1 MLKPTY
7 QIEAATVVMRW
18 MSLARML
25 SLGCGSPLAEN
36 CTAWSKLSE
45 LMPELS

>member
-7 QIEAATVVMRW
+7 HRDAATVVTRP
-18 MSLARML
+18 MSLARME
-25 SLGCGSPLAEN
+25 SVSCGSPPAEN
-36 CTAWSKLSE
+36 FTAWSKLSE